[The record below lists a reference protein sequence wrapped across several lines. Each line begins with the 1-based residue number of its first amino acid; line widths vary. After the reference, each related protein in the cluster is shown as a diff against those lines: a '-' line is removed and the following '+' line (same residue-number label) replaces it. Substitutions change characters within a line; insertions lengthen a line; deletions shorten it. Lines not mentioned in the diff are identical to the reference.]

1 MHRARIQAT
10 GTYSTWMPGA
20 VSVLNI
26 ESQLVQIDWNQDS
39 KEWQQWKREPVT
51 VCHQGDLESACCPAP
66 SFQWHTPARG
76 RLRPRG
82 VQTEPLIG
90 SRLSYQLYGN
100 FYTDQGSLNDLR
112 AAAWRGHTNVT
123 AATLAEAEGL
133 IKELY
138 LWDVDEPRAEDWDE
152 AWTEGLVHMVGT
164 PTNMAQAQERP
175 TQLATAALAG
185 AELSGASVRLVPSPV
200 GEGKG
205 AQYPTRVRAE
215 CARRGVDLLSRKMP
229 TGEAAVAA
237 IHMAGGD
244 VHQVPVGQ
252 GVRVEPATAQP
263 QTGHVPIDI
272 CDMPLDQE
280 AALEAVEAHLAKTWT
295 GDNGTKY
302 TTFQRLQCS
311 CEDGCAEKSIY
322 FGVCSGNKRQPPLS
336 ERVGQY
342 NTHPH
347 PQFDFEEQLL
357 LKRQLMELINA
368 HVILAEAHAAV
379 LHPQQ
384 SAKQA
389 RLRCILSTHPVFQ
402 QTSGTKPWFK
412 KLTSDEYIG
421 CGLQSKLFTNGYIS
435 IGNRSRGLHSDRM
448 NPTITFLSTK
458 LSGTWSVP
466 TAVSG
471 QTVLFDRFATKA
483 LVVEDSHRGKVLV
496 GGLNGFKHANFGP
509 RGDVTK
515 N

>member
-1 MHRARIQAT
+1 MHRARIQST
-10 GTYSTWMPGA
+10 GTYTFWMPGA
-20 VSVLNI
+20 VRVLNI
-26 ESQLVQIDWNQDS
+26 ESRLVQIHWDQDS
-39 KEWQQWKREPVT
+39 KEWQQWKGEPVT
-51 VCHQGDLESACCPAP
+51 VCHQEDLESKCCPTP
-66 SFQWHTPARG
+66 SFHMHTPAGG

-100 FYTDQGSLNDLR
+100 YYTDVGSLNDLR
-112 AAAWRGHTNVT
+112 AATWREHTNIT
-123 AATLAEAEGL
+123 DATLAEAEGL

-138 LWDVDEPRAEDWDE
+138 LWDAGEPRAEDWDD
-152 AWTEGLVHMVGT
+152 AWTEGLAHMVGT
-164 PTNMAQAQERP
+164 PTNMAQARERP

-185 AELSGASVRLVPSPV
+185 AELSGASVGLVPSPV

-205 AQYPTRVRAE
+205 AQYPGGVIAE
-215 CARRGVDLLSRKMP
+215 SARRGVDLLSRKMP

-237 IHMAGGD
+237 IHLAGGD
-244 VHQVPVGQ
+244 VHQVPVGM
-252 GVRVEPATAQP
+252 GVRVEPATEQP

-272 CDMPLDQE
+272 CDMPPDQE

-295 GDNGTKY
+295 GANGTKY

-336 ERVGQY
+336 DRVGQY
-342 NTHPH
+342 NTHRH
-347 PQFDFEEQLL
+347 PQFSFTEQLL

-368 HVILAEAHAAV
+368 HVLLAEAHAAV

-384 SAKQA
+384 CAKQE

-402 QTSGTKPWFK
+402 QTRGTKPWFK
-412 KLTSDEYIG
+412 NLTSEEYIG

-458 LSGTWSVP
+458 LSGAWSVP

-483 LVVEDSHRGKVLV
+483 LVVEDSRRGRVLV